1 MEGKIR
7 QVILGLL
14 ILHQPLHP
22 ISAKQLHRER
32 YYQEEFCGKVR
43 GKMEYRL
50 PGGTRIDCLT
60 PTYAF
65 EVDFG
70 HKAFESVGQA
80 LYYAMRTGRKP
91 GIVLI
96 RETGRDDRYIG
107 RVKPLAKK
115 YGIKLFVIDK
125 NLNIRSIK

>member
-1 MEGKIR
+1 MSR
-7 QVILGLL
+7 LFLPAALL
-14 ILHQPLHP
+14 YSLSAGQLHP
-22 ISAKQLHRER
+22 ES
-32 YYQEEFCGKVR
+32 YYQKIFCSKVHGR
-43 GKMEYRL
+43 MEYRL

-96 RETGRDDRYIG
+96 KETRRDDRYIG
-107 RVKPLAKK
+107 RIKPLAKK
-115 YGIKLFVIDK
+115 YGISLFVMD
-125 NLNIRSIK
+125 LEERIRAIK